1 MCRQTTYLTLLGL
14 AILSVG
20 GRPAWSDTQAGRP
33 ANTDANKALVRR
45 YYDALNRGLNANNW
59 SAAARDFAAI
69 DQLFAP
75 HYVRHFSALTCAQEQ
90 LAPGGVRP
98 PAGPR
103 TVLKL
108 FAIGLRENVP
118 GGAYS
123 VEDQIAERDKV
134 ATRWSFHGT
143 AKTGTRDPSSPGK
156 PVTMTGIE
164 IYEVRDGKIV
174 ESWGITDET
183 DLPTL
188 KLPLDHW

>member
-1 MCRQTTYLTLLGL
+1 MCRRTTYLTLLGL

-20 GRPAWSDTQAGRP
+20 GRPAGSETHAGRP

-45 YYDALNRGLNANNW
+45 YYDALNSGLCANNW

-75 HYVRHFSALTCAQEQ
+75 HYVRHFSALTCAQEH
-90 LAPGGVRP
+90 LAPGPVGLP
-98 PAGPR
+98 TGPR

-108 FAIGLRENVP
+108 FATGLRENVP
-118 GGAYS
+118 DGTYS
-123 VEDQIAERDKV
+123 VEDQIAEGDKV
-134 ATRWSFHGT
+134 VTRWSFRGT
-143 AKTGTRDPSSPGK
+143 AKRKTGDPSSPGK

-164 IYEVRDGKIV
+164 IYEVRDGKVV
-174 ESWGITDET
+174 ESWGITDVT